1 MDRKRLIKLLL
12 TLILPLIIVAIRPLG
27 MDLQQ
32 SAVLAVLI
40 LVIQWWVT
48 GAVGRTVASV
58 VLLVFFLLFSGA
70 SPKTI
75 LTFPLSEN
83 FIMVAVSFLFSYGI
97 SASGL
102 TDRLLAPVISRFSK
116 TSTRLV
122 LLMLLSTVVM
132 IFVIPQPISRVIIL
146 AGIFSGYFERA
157 GLSPQLR
164 AALMSGLFVFTML
177 VDMSMIRGD
186 LILNPTVMAMA
197 DMEISEMEWM
207 RYMVVP
213 TILYVA
219 IFTVLFLL
227 LFRRLLKTYRP
238 APPAPG
244 KPAPLSTKEKGW
256 LVLIGAVVILWALED
271 LHGISGTVLVCI
283 GTAAMFPAR
292 LLRPRDIKE
301 VNVPL
306 LLFLTAAF
314 AIGGGLKGCG
324 VADLV
329 FSQFVPLFPDSFS
342 VEYALL
348 ALLTTI
354 ALHMLL
360 GSNITAMSVVVPGLM
375 SIGAGVAPPVP
386 LLLIIFLG
394 ICGHSLLPFH
404 HVLLLMGEG
413 KGHYTGK
420 ALLRLTLPITI
431 LIVPVVLVL
440 YLGWWRII
448 GLL

>member
-12 TLILPLIIVAIRPLG
+12 TLILPLVIVALRPLD
-27 MDLQQ
+27 MDLRQ

-48 GAVGRTVASV
+48 GAVGRTAASA
-58 VLLVFFLLFSGA
+58 VLLVFFLFFSGA
-70 SPKTI
+70 SPRTI
-75 LTFPLSEN
+75 FTFPLSEN

-102 TDRLLAPVISRFSK
+102 TDRLLSPVLSRFAQ
-116 TSTRLV
+116 TPLRLV
-122 LLMLLSTVVM
+122 LMMILSAAVM

-146 AGIFSGYFERA
+146 GGIFAGYFERA

-164 AALMSGLFVFTML
+164 AALMSALFVFIMIL
-177 VDMSMIRGD
+177 NMSMIRGD

-197 DMEISEMEWM
+197 GMEISEGEWIRSM
-207 RYMVVP
+207 MVP
-213 TILYVA
+213 TLIYLA
-219 IFTVLFLL
+219 IFTLIYLL
-227 LFRRLLKTYRP
+227 LFRRLLRTYRP
-238 APPAPG
+238 APPASER
-244 KPAPLSTKEKGW
+244 PAPLSAREKGW

-271 LHGISGTVLVCI
+271 LHGLSGTVLVCI
-283 GTAAMFPAR
+283 GTAAMFPAG
-292 LLRPRDIKE
+292 LLRPRDLKE

-329 FSQFVPLFPDSFS
+329 FSQFIPLFPASFS
-342 VEYALL
+342 TGYALL

-375 SIGAGVAPPVP
+375 SIGAGVAPAVP
-386 LLLIIFLG
+386 LLFIIFLG

-413 KGHYTGK
+413 RGYYTGK
-420 ALLRLTLPITI
+420 DLLRLTLLLTV
-431 LIVPVVLVL
+431 LIFPVVLVL
-440 YLGWWRII
+440 YMGWWQIT

>member
-102 TDRLLAPVISRFSK
+102 TDRLLAPVISRFAK
-116 TSTRLV
+116 TPVRLV
-122 LLMLLSTVVM
+122 LLMILSVAVM

-146 AGIFSGYFERA
+146 GAIFAGYFDRA

-164 AALMSGLFVFTML
+164 TTLMSGLFLFTLILDMGML
-177 VDMSMIRGD
+177 RGD
-186 LILNPTVMAMA
+186 LILNPTVLAMA
-197 DMEISEMEWM
+197 EMEISEGEWI
-207 RYMVVP
+207 RYMLLP
-213 TILYVA
+213 TLIFEA
-219 IFTVLFLL
+219 IFAVLYLL

-238 APPAPG
+238 APPVTE
-244 KPAPLSTKEKGW
+244 KPAPLTAREKGW

-271 LHGISGTVLVCI
+271 LHGISGTILVCV
-283 GTAAMFPAR
+283 GTAAMFPAG
-292 LLRPRDIKE
+292 LLRPRDLKE

-329 FSQFVPLFPDSFS
+329 FSQFVPLFPASFS
-342 VEYALL
+342 MKYALL

-404 HVLLLMGEG
+404 YVLLLMGEG
-413 KGHYTGK
+413 KGYFTGK
-420 ALLRLTLPITI
+420 DILRLTIPLSV

-440 YLGWWRII
+440 YMGWWRII

>member
-1 MDRKRLIKLLL
+1 M
-12 TLILPLIIVAIRPLG
+12 
-27 MDLQQ
+27 
-32 SAVLAVLI
+32 
-40 LVIQWWVT
+40 
-48 GAVGRTVASV
+48 
-58 VLLVFFLLFSGA
+58 
-70 SPKTI
+70 
-75 LTFPLSEN
+75 
-83 FIMVAVSFLFSYGI
+83 
-97 SASGL
+97 
-102 TDRLLAPVISRFSK
+102 
-116 TSTRLV
+116 
-122 LLMLLSTVVM
+122 
-132 IFVIPQPISRVIIL
+132 
-146 AGIFSGYFERA
+146 
-157 GLSPQLR
+157 
-164 AALMSGLFVFTML
+164 
-177 VDMSMIRGD
+177 
-186 LILNPTVMAMA
+186 
-197 DMEISEMEWM
+197 
-207 RYMVVP
+207 
-213 TILYVA
+213 
-219 IFTVLFLL
+219 LFLL

-283 GTAAMFPAR
+283 GTAAMFPAQ

-375 SIGAGVAPPVP
+375 SIGAGVAPSVP

-420 ALLRLTLPITI
+420 DLLRHTLPITI

>member
-1 MDRKRLIKLLL
+1 MDRKRLMKLLL

-27 MDLQQ
+27 MDLRQ

-48 GAVGRTVASV
+48 GAVGRTLASA
-58 VLLVFFLLFSGA
+58 VLLIFFLLFSDA
-70 SPKTI
+70 SPKAI

-102 TDRLLAPVISRFSK
+102 TDRLLAPVISRFAK
-116 TSTRLV
+116 TPVRLV
-122 LLMLLSTVVM
+122 LLMILSVAVM

-146 AGIFSGYFERA
+146 GAIFAGYFDRA

-164 AALMSGLFVFTML
+164 TTLMSGLFLFTLILDMGML
-177 VDMSMIRGD
+177 RGD
-186 LILNPTVMAMA
+186 LILNPTVLAMA
-197 DMEISEMEWM
+197 EMEISEGEWI
-207 RYMVVP
+207 RYMLLP
-213 TILYVA
+213 TLIFEA
-219 IFTVLFLL
+219 IFAVLYLL

-238 APPAPG
+238 APPVTE
-244 KPAPLSTKEKGW
+244 KPAPLTAREKGW

-271 LHGISGTVLVCI
+271 LHGISGTILVCV
-283 GTAAMFPAR
+283 GTAAMFPAG
-292 LLRPRDIKE
+292 LLRPRDLKE

-329 FSQFVPLFPDSFS
+329 FSQFVPLFPASFS
-342 VEYALL
+342 MKYALL

-404 HVLLLMGEG
+404 YVLLLMGEG
-413 KGHYTGK
+413 KGYFTGK
-420 ALLRLTLPITI
+420 DILRLTIPLSV

-440 YLGWWRII
+440 YMGWWQIT